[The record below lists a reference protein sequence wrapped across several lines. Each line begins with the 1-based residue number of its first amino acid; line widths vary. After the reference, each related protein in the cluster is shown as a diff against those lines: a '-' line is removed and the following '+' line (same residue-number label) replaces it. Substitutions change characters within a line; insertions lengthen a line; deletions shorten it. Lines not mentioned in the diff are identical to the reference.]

1 MINKKVILGTAQ
13 FTKNYSLF
21 KNKFSRREK
30 NFFIKFANK
39 KGIKF
44 FETSPAYGDAEKFLG
59 MYPNS
64 ENIIWKIP
72 KLRSSSLNAVE
83 QNSKIIKNSL
93 EKLKRDSFHTI
104 LLHSAEDLIGKNGK
118 KLFNFL
124 TELKKTGICKKIG
137 VSLYKKKTLKKIFKK
152 FKIDVIQIP
161 YNIIQNEFSD
171 LELLTLKKK
180 FKFLEIHARSIF
192 HQGLLL
198 KKINKNKN
206 QKFKKLM
213 NEQSKILDQLYNICK
228 KNNCSSLDLC
238 LSYVLKKKFI
248 DKIVIGV
255 DNSNELSH
263 ILNYRKVK
271 NMKFNKIIYNKSIL
285 DPISWLKLKY

>member
-1 MINKKVILGTAQ
+1 MRIIAGPCQ
-13 FTKNYSLF
+13 HESYEQSLTIARECQRVCNNHNVEFIF
-21 KNKFSRREK
+21 KASFDKANRSSDNSKRGVGIDQTLQDFRKIKSTFPSFKMLTDVHEK
-30 NFFIKFANK
+30 
-39 KGIKF
+39 
-44 FETSPAYGDAEKFLG
+44 EHV
-59 MYPNS
+59 
-64 ENIIWKIP
+64 NIIQT
-72 KLRSSSLNAVE
+72 VYF
-83 QNSKIIKNSL
+83 
-93 EKLKRDSFHTI
+93 D
-104 LLHSAEDLIGKNGK
+104 
-118 KLFNFL
+118 
-124 TELKKTGICKKIG
+124 
-137 VSLYKKKTLKKIFKK
+137 V
-152 FKIDVIQIP
+152 IDVIQIP